1 MGKYAS
7 GKRSLAISD
16 RSGMAFPYTEMVREW
31 NGSLVHTSEYE
42 PKQPQ
47 LEPKPVG
54 SDPQALF
61 NPRPQPASKA
71 SLILLDSNPFTS
83 VIYGGTTYVNVFS
96 ENHQRAAGSVVRFR
110 GAPIVTTAGPAGS
123 DLIEQPKLRNLQA
136 FATIPTF
143 DNVSDLNNTSGFTI
157 ALGQIDS
164 LGNVTGATTSD
175 VVNRFYPCMMSGL
188 AYYLSQKVSPER
200 SGELERR
207 YESEMLRALD
217 ADNQGTSSFISP
229 QTFYGD
235 GV

>member
-1 MGKYAS
+1 MAKYAS

-71 SLILLDSNPFTS
+71 SLILLDSNPFTT
-83 VIYGGTTYVNVFS
+83 VISGGTTYVNVFS
-96 ENHQRAAGSVVRFR
+96 EDHQRAAGSTVRFR
-110 GAPIVTTAGPAGS
+110 GAPIVTAAGPGGANA
-123 DLIEQPKLRNLQA
+123 DDIKNLQQ

-164 LGNVTGATTSD
+164 AGNVTGNTTTDSLSQPINYFYITSTSNATTGGISGGGD
-175 VVNRFYPCMMSGL
+175 NCSAGPVTLGVVN
-188 AYYLSQKVSPER
+188 A
-200 SGELERR
+200 
-207 YESEMLRALD
+207 
-217 ADNQGTSSFISP
+217 
-229 QTFYGD
+229 
-235 GV
+235 